1 MRIKDRIG
9 FSIYR
14 GTFAKPASLTALL
27 ALRLRAVHGVN
38 VWRATALVLEN
49 LRPTADQLHA
59 IWNRLPSHFERPFF
73 LLHQMKT
80 GGTSIRVAVG
90 MAIELHDLTLRML
103 INRHGSV
110 ENIPINGFREYEF
123 WPFMSGHAHVD
134 AFPES
139 HQGASVF
146 REPRSRYLS
155 HYRQIQRL
163 GEFEPFTERSN
174 SRAGKVLRNIPI
186 QLHAERFQS
195 RDCVWQFTAGH
206 QVDHQA
212 FLANATES
220 EISASLAKGLERL
233 SFAGWT
239 HQIDAFYNQLEA
251 FLSVKIQHEEKNV
264 YESNIDEKYTLTYDD
279 LEFIKNITKRER
291 QLQNL
296 ASMQGLLPELSTSE
310 SDSLFE
316 MTAKRLN
323 FVLP

>member
-14 GTFAKPASLTALL
+14 GTFAKPASLAALL
-27 ALRLRAVHGVN
+27 ALRLRVVHGIN
-38 VWRATALVLEN
+38 IWRATALVLEN

-59 IWNRLPSHFERPFF
+59 IWNRLPTHFEKPFF

-80 GGTSIRVAVG
+80 GGTSIRVGVG

-103 INRHGSV
+103 INRYGSV

-123 WPFMSGHAHVD
+123 WPFLSGHAHVD

-139 HQGASVF
+139 HRGASVF

-163 GEFEPFTERSN
+163 GEFEPFTEKSN
-174 SRAGKVLRNIPI
+174 SDSKRILRNIPI
-186 QLHAERFQS
+186 QLHAQKFRS

-212 FLANATES
+212 FLANASES
-220 EISASLAKGLERL
+220 EITASLTKGLERL

-239 HQIDAFYNQLEA
+239 HQIDDLYDQLET
-251 FLSVKIQHEEKNV
+251 FLSVKMRRERKNE
-264 YESNIDEKYTLTYDD
+264 YETNIDEKYSLTYDD
-279 LEFIKNITKRER
+279 LEYLNDLIRRER
-291 QLQNL
+291 HLQDL
-296 ASMQGLLPELSTSE
+296 ASKNGLLPELSASE